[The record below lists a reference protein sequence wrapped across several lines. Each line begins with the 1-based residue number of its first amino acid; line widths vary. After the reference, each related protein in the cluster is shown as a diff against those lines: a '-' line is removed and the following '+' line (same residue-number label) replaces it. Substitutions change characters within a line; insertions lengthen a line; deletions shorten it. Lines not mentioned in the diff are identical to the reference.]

1 VWESVLRS
9 RKVSNRMTD
18 MQRANLGNSEL
29 FPPTVRL
36 VSHLHRQIRQL
47 LFYFP
52 LQVRGVSMHGF
63 EEKQTSMIP
72 SFSVQL
78 IGGAS
83 AFAT

>member
-1 VWESVLRS
+1 
-9 RKVSNRMTD
+9 MTD
-18 MQRANLGNSEL
+18 MQRANLGSSEL
-29 FPPTVRL
+29 SSLTVQL
-36 VSHLHRQIRQL
+36 VSHLHHQIRQL
-47 LFYFP
+47 LFCLP